1 LTVHLAIDPRSG
13 AASVGRLAGGLD
25 LGELSRLLPLAVVSR
40 AVAEC
45 GRAERRVRALP
56 AVLTAY
62 FVIGLALFSGQ
73 GYREV
78 LRKVTVH
85 LRADG
90 GGHPLATS
98 SAISRARRRLG
109 PGPLERLFT
118 WSCDSMAGSRHP
130 RGYAFGRLLVAM
142 DGTVLDVPHT
152 AENAAEFGPPPL
164 AGRGRGGGY
173 PQVRLLAL
181 VACGTRTVIDAAF
194 GPRRTSEHELAA
206 TLAQRGKAGPGMLI
220 LADRNFSGYP
230 LVSQFFRLGADLIW
244 RVQAS
249 RILPRLAEFAD
260 GSCLSVITEPQD
272 GKRRAMARH
281 RGRPVPAVP
290 QGIPVRVVEADIT
303 VQPASGPPRT
313 ESYRLIATLYDTRKA
328 PALEIAR
335 AYARRWEIESGY
347 RELKACLRRQPVLR
361 SATPDGITQ
370 EIYAL
375 LIAHQLIQATR
386 ADAAACP
393 RSPLDPARISYTV
406 TLRAI
411 ARQIT
416 GGTPGRPRSQRVLL
430 TEILGDLLPER
441 PHRSYPRGPTSIS
454 PRTKPAD
461 ETPLGPVTYTITIRR
476 LPPQPASPLSTW
488 HWAARGG
495 LCSERLCRTSGGD
508 G

>member
-1 LTVHLAIDPRSG
+1 VPEHAG
-13 AASVGRLAGGLD
+13 AFD
-25 LGELSRLLPLAVVSR
+25 LGLLSRLVPLAVVSQ

-45 GRAERRVRALP
+45 GRAERRSRALP
-56 AVLTAY
+56 AVLVAY
-62 FVIGLALFSGQ
+62 FVIGLALFSGE

-85 LRADG
+85 LRAG
-90 GGHPLATS
+90 AGRYPVATS
-98 SAISRARRRLG
+98 SALSRARRRLG
-109 PGPLERLFT
+109 PGPLERLFS
-118 WSCDSMAGSRHP
+118 WSCESMAGSRHP
-130 RGYAFGRLLVAM
+130 RGYAFGRLLVAV
-142 DGTVLDVPHT
+142 DGTVLDVPGT
-152 AENAAEFGPPPL
+152 AENAGKFGPPPT
-164 AGRGRGGGY
+164 AGRDRSGGY

-181 VACGTRTVIDAAF
+181 VACGTRTVIGAAF
-194 GPRRTSEHELAA
+194 GPRKTSEHELAA
-206 TLAQRGKAGPGMLI
+206 ALARQGKAGPGMLI
-220 LADRNFSGYP
+220 LADRNFGGYP
-230 LVSQFFRLGADLIW
+230 LVSQFFQLGADLIW

-260 GSCLSVITEPQD
+260 GSYLSVITEPQD

-281 RGRPVPAVP
+281 RGRPVPVVP

-303 VQPASGPPRT
+303 IQPAGGPPRT
-313 ESYRLIATLYDTRKA
+313 ESYRLIATLCDTRQA

-335 AYARRWEIESGY
+335 AYARRWEIETGF

-386 ADAAACP
+386 ADAAAGP

-416 GGTPGRPRSQRVLL
+416 SGAPGRPRSRRALL
-430 TEILGDLLPER
+430 TEIISELLPER
-441 PHRSYPRGPTSIS
+441 PQRSYPRGGLRGKAPQES
-454 PRTKPAD
+454 PSG
-461 ETPLGPVTYTITIRR
+461 LVTYTVTIRQQ
-476 LPPQPASPLSTW
+476 PPAPHQPGP
-488 HWAARGG
+488 
-495 LCSERLCRTSGGD
+495 
-508 G
+508 